1 MVDQERAEANA
12 ADLHRSPQR
21 HFASLGDR
29 EATKRCPRG
38 RGRIDRTWGAVD
50 KACRMVGVRM
60 REDDRRRCNRWQ
72 MTPPIRAAVDHD
84 AGIVLLDKE

>member
-12 ADLHRSPQR
+12 ANLHRTPQR
-21 HFASLGDR
+21 HCASLSDR

-50 KACRMVGVRM
+50 KACRVVGVRM
-60 REDDRRRCNRWQ
+60 REDDRSRRNGWQ
-72 MTPPIRAAVDHD
+72 MIPPIRAAVDHN
-84 AGIVLLDKE
+84 AGIVLLHK